1 MTDVGF
7 RVVIPA
13 RYASTRFPGKALAE
27 LDGRPMIRHVYDRA
41 CASGAV
47 QVVIATDDE
56 RIAEVAAGFG
66 AEAVMTR
73 AEHRSGTDRVAEV
86 VERMGWDQDGI
97 VVNVQ
102 GDAPLIPGT
111 SIDAVAALL
120 ARHSGASLAT
130 LCTALAG
137 DADAADPN
145 VVKVVFDHDG
155 RALYFSRA
163 PIPAVAHGAAAPES
177 FWRHVGIYA
186 YRCSALMRLARLP
199 ECALERSEKLE
210 QLRALWH
217 GMEIRVSVTGESL
230 GPDIDT
236 PADLATAE
244 LFIAESRS
252 R

>member
-1 MTDVGF
+1 MTDAGF

-13 RYASTRFPGKALAE
+13 RFASTRFPGKALAE

-41 CASGAV
+41 CASGAE
-47 QVVIATDDE
+47 QVVIATDDR
-56 RIAEVAAGFG
+56 RIAQAAAGFG
-66 AEAVMTR
+66 AEAIMTR

-86 VERMGWDQDGI
+86 VERLGWDPDGI

-111 SIDAVAALL
+111 SIDAVATLL
-120 ARHSGASLAT
+120 ERHAGASLAT
-130 LCTALAG
+130 LCTALA
-137 DADAADPN
+137 DRAAAADPN
-145 VVKVVFDHDG
+145 IVKVVFDRDG

-163 PIPAVAHGAAAPES
+163 PIPAVAHGADAPEN

-186 YRCSALMRLARLP
+186 YRCSALLRLAGLP
-199 ECALERSEKLE
+199 ECALEQSEKLE

-217 GMEIRVSVTGESL
+217 GMEIRVSVTDESL

-236 PADLATAE
+236 PGDLAAAE
-244 LFIAESRS
+244 RFIAEGRS